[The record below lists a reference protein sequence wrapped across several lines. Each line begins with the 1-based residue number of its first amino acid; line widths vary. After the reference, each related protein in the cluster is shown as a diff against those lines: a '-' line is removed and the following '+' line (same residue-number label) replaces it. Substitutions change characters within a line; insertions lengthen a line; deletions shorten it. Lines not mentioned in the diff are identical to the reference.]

1 MVLLASCC
9 PSSVREISLGCDIL
23 RIFTSAPNWK
33 REKHQRNHQPKKLVK
48 WNSPQG
54 LPGKFFGGTPFL
66 NQKKVNL
73 VYTWNRGGRGCQ
85 ATLELPV
92 QHWSQKERTSSLWVF
107 IARNQIQR
115 FTCKYDHF
123 LLGWGTRRLVSD
135 VPRFFLCT
143 TSAKCFVGF
152 RQQLQIHQHFCWC
165 NYMSTGPPR
174 QSSPPKKAPHRKQ
187 WNVILLFGCE
197 WLRRLPLCLNRN
209 STDFRSIGM
218 ENSPSP
224 EKNVRKGIEKVAL
237 LAGFQTHAWHLWSFW
252 CTFIGSFSDS
262 EWKKREEL
270 SAGKSFF
277 GVIASA
283 KEISQDLPWVTTGRS
298 INSLKLGKD
307 GSTHPTIFW
316 GESL

>member
-1 MVLLASCC
+1 MIIFCLDGAPEDWYLMSPGFPMHHKCKMFYRI
-9 PSSVREISLGCDIL
+9 SS
-23 RIFTSAPNWK
+23 TAPN
-33 REKHQRNHQPKKLVK
+33 
-48 WNSPQG
+48 SPTFQMM
-54 LPGKFFGGTPFL
+54 
-66 NQKKVNL
+66 
-73 VYTWNRGGRGCQ
+73 YR
-85 ATLELPV
+85 
-92 QHWSQKERTSSLWVF
+92 
-107 IARNQIQR
+107 
-115 FTCKYDHF
+115 
-123 LLGWGTRRLVSD
+123 
-135 VPRFFLCT
+135 
-143 TSAKCFVGF
+143 
-152 RQQLQIHQHFCWC
+152 
-165 NYMSTGPPR
+165 STGPPR
-174 QSSPPKKAPHRKQ
+174 PSSPPKKAPHRKQ

-197 WLRRLPLCLNRN
+197 WLRRLPLCLNGN